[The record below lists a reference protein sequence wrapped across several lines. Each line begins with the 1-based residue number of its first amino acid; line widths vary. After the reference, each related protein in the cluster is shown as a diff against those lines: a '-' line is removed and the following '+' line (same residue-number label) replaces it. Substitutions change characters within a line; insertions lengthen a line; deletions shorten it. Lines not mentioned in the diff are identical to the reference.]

1 MTGDRLAAE
10 DREAIH
16 DVKAR
21 YFRLLDTKQWD
32 EWGEVFTV
40 DAVMDMPEAELYAEG
55 REAIVTTVR
64 EILADVVTV
73 HHGHMGEL
81 EAAGPDAATGIWA
94 MEDYLIWPPRP
105 DLRSFARTTRGY
117 GHYFERYSRA
127 DGSWRIARTQLSRLH
142 VETVQ
147 QYRAVTGGGR

>member
-1 MTGDRLAAE
+1 VTTGSLTPE
-10 DREAIH
+10 DRDAIH
-16 DVKAR
+16 GVKAR
-21 YFRLLDTKQWD
+21 YFRLLDTKQW
-32 EWGEVFTV
+32 EAWGEVFTA
-40 DAVMDMPEAELYAEG
+40 DAAMDMPEAKLYVEG
-55 REAIVTTVR
+55 RDEIVKAVR
-64 EILADVVTV
+64 DILDDVVTV

-81 EAAGPDAATGIWA
+81 EAAGPDEATAIWA
-94 MEDYLIWPPRP
+94 MEDYLIWPPKP
-105 DLRSFARTTRGY
+105 DERSFASTTRGY